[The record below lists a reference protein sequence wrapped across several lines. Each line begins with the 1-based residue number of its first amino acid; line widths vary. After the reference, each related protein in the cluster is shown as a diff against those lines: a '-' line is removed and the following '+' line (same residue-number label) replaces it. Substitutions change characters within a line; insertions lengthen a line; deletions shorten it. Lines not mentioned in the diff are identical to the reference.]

1 MEGKKIYKYLPANT
15 KRWHLFTFSAFV
27 ISLIIFI
34 ISFATFIFLQT
45 MIEFNIRQTS
55 NLDTGTILLDKWSN
69 PQYFIRSNMFTFS
82 VKNPDEVTKGAI
94 PSVTKIGPYVFDQ
107 TQKRRIH
114 SRGNGSVIYETFQY
128 YHFNEEASCK
138 ACSLYNR
145 IWIPNLVYQKFVD
158 AASKPAMRPAI
169 AALLVQTPFL
179 EVEVGEL
186 IFDGYADPFID
197 QVCSLPFVNFV
208 CEQIL
213 ELPDRIG
220 LFYKKNGSSTGVF
233 EVEDGHKDNGESLGK
248 IITWNNS
255 TSLPESWWESA
266 QALRIDGTD
275 GTLMPPYVSKTD
287 VIPVF
292 VAELCRTIDLVF
304 QKEVEYAGV
313 PLYRFIMP
321 KDAWDWNLPSNKGF
335 CKSKTGK
342 RLFKEQ
348 NSDCLPVGLLDVSR
362 CQIGEPPI
370 VVSQPNFLY
379 SPDYVQQSIEG
390 IQFPA
395 IQERDQIEIDVEPR
409 LGTIIQAHRRFL
421 ISISMWKG
429 ANLSLSE
436 LAHFQSSV
444 VPVLEIDEYIHVD
457 DDSLDLIKTKLLLVE
472 KSAQIGSICGVV
484 FSLMAISAVVAFIFY
499 RKCRRGKSAKRH
511 LSNGRAIVSPTP
523 LAVPNGHTFD
533 QSTF

>member
-1 MEGKKIYKYLPANT
+1 
-15 KRWHLFTFSAFV
+15 
-27 ISLIIFI
+27 
-34 ISFATFIFLQT
+34 
-45 MIEFNIRQTS
+45 
-55 NLDTGTILLDKWSN
+55 
-69 PQYFIRSNMFTFS
+69 MFTFS
-82 VKNPDEVTKGAI
+82 VKNPDE
-94 PSVTKIGPYVFDQ
+94 
-107 TQKRRIH
+107 
-114 SRGNGSVIYETFQY
+114 
-128 YHFNEEASCK
+128 
-138 ACSLYNR
+138 
-145 IWIPNLVYQKFVD
+145 
-158 AASKPAMRPAI
+158 AI